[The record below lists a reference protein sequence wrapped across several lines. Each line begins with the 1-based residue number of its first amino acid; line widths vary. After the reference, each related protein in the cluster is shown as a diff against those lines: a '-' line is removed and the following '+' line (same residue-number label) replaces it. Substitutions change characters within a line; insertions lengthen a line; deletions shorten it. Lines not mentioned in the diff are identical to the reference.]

1 MFTNLF
7 GCTFIRMTTT
17 QDSHTNLQ
25 TERYSSGTGLL
36 AAGLSVSEAMGGK
49 ETANALEATL
59 GIVLVTIMAPREA
72 RQDER

>member
-1 MFTNLF
+1 
-7 GCTFIRMTTT
+7 MTTT

-36 AAGLSVSEAMGGK
+36 AVGLSVSEAMGGK
-49 ETANALEATL
+49 ETADALEATL
-59 GIVLVTIMAPREA
+59 GIVLVTIMAPRET